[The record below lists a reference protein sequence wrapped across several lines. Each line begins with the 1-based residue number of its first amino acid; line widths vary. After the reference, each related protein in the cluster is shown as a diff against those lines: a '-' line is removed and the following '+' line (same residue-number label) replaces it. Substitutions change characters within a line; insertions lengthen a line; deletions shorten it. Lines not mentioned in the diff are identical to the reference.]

1 MIASNSAPHRQARCM
16 QRWPAVV
23 GQLLNEVAV
32 LVGRPSMPPPKQC
45 FHTRI
50 QILLQVDGFIIFQVQ
65 IRKNNFKIRKS
76 KI

>member
-1 MIASNSAPHRQARCM
+1 MPHDCFQLSAAPASTLQL

-32 LVGRPSMPPPKQC
+32 LVGRPMPPPKQC

-50 QILLQVDGFIIFQVQ
+50 QILLQVDGFIIF
-65 IRKNNFKIRKS
+65 KFKYPKTTSKS